1 MVLNAGAIYL
11 TEGSQGGFRYWAEED
26 GTEGRSLCGRAADHA
41 EGVATFLEKREP
53 GFTGR

>member
-1 MVLNAGAIYL
+1 MRGSINL
-11 TEGSQGGFRYWAEED
+11 TEGSQGGFRYWAGED
-26 GTEGRSLCGRAADHA
+26 GAEGRSLCGRAADHA